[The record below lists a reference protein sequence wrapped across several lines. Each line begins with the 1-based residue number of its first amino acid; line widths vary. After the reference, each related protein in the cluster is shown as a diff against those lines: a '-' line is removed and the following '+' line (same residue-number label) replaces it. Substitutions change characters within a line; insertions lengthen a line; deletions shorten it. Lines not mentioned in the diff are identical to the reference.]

1 METCRRRNVMF
12 YLVTFYY
19 EMLIFRYQNRK
30 SLTIICNTRGM
41 FPEPFSLAGLCLSV
55 FFRFP
60 QATMRIKHISYL
72 ASFNRKI
79 AIVRSTKDGRLR
91 DFRATRKYKSVFQ
104 SVLVI

>member
-19 EMLIFRYQNRK
+19 EMLIFRYQTRNCWPLFVTSVECFPNR
-30 SLTIICNTRGM
+30 S
-41 FPEPFSLAGLCLSV
+41 
-55 FFRFP
+55 
-60 QATMRIKHISYL
+60 ATMRIKYISYL
-72 ASFNRKI
+72 ASFNSKI

-91 DFRATRKYKSVFQ
+91 DYRATRKYESVFQ

>member
-30 SLTIICNTRGM
+30 LLTIICNIRGM
-41 FPEPFSLAGLCLSV
+41 FPEPFSLAGLSLSV

-60 QATMRIKHISYL
+60 QGGVLLCESTYFLPYL
-72 ASFNRKI
+72 F
-79 AIVRSTKDGRLR
+79 
-91 DFRATRKYKSVFQ
+91 
-104 SVLVI
+104 

>member
-1 METCRRRNVMF
+1 METYRRRNVMF

-30 SLTIICNTRGM
+30 LLTIICNIRGM
-41 FPEPFSLAGLCLSV
+41 FPEPECYYANQIYFLPC
-55 FFRFP
+55 P
-60 QATMRIKHISYL
+60 
-72 ASFNRKI
+72 FNSKI

-91 DFRATRKYKSVFQ
+91 DFRATRKYESVFQ

>member
-30 SLTIICNTRGM
+30 LLTIICNTRGM

-60 QATMRIKHISYL
+60 Q
-72 ASFNRKI
+72 
-79 AIVRSTKDGRLR
+79 GG
-91 DFRATRKYKSVFQ
+91 
-104 SVLVI
+104 VLLCESNIFLTLPLLIEK

>member
-30 SLTIICNTRGM
+30 LLTIICNIRGM

-55 FFRFP
+55 FFRF
-60 QATMRIKHISYL
+60 QQ
-72 ASFNRKI
+72 
-79 AIVRSTKDGRLR
+79 GG
-91 DFRATRKYKSVFQ
+91 
-104 SVLVI
+104 VLLCESNIFLTLPLLIEK